1 MPTIDLEQSERQRK
15 RLRSDSN
22 HSCGAGYDEDSPTPP
37 PSPLNTGL
45 LKGTENEE
53 VAAVEG
59 DEEKV
64 GRVL

>member
-22 HSCGAGYDEDSPTPP
+22 HSCGAGYDEDSLTPP